1 MPLTRRGHFRVDPLQ
16 IRTGDPFGF
25 FEANAAVGH
34 GLTLVVYPRLERIPR
49 WRLRAVSLEGSR
61 STPVR
66 TQQTTPLAT
75 SIRPYAPGDAFNR
88 IHWPSTARTG
98 EIQVKEFDLEQT
110 ADVWLFVDLERRVQ
124 CGSGDDSSV
133 EVAVRV
139 AAAVAE
145 RALSENR
152 AVGLTTTGA
161 HIIHLSPDRGP
172 RQRQK
177 ILNLLAAVDGDGSTP
192 LVEALVAGL
201 PLLRRGMSAVIVTPA
216 AETAWVRP
224 LATLGPRG
232 IGVQVMFM
240 DPHGFMRHEVV
251 AAGRSMNEPDIAA
264 ERSPRSTRGRAGFT
278 VRCRVRRSGVRDPAR
293 GAAGRGSG
301 RMSANSTPFEHRP
314 AGPADV
320 VRQLALAPAEGWSSV
335 LLLALMA
342 ALVGLS
348 IDDAHWVLGSRTL
361 TNFLPWAGVLG
372 VTWGFVAAKA
382 GAGRLLAYLGGAVIA
397 AAYLTLVVGAQL
409 APGASI
415 GGVFQ
420 ATADSVVGAY
430 IDLLVRGRATTV
442 EVGHFLLVLGIICWE
457 PANSPRTPPMP
468 TGAPS
473 RLSSCRARCCWPT
486 WR

>member
-1 MPLTRRGHFRVDPLQ
+1 MRFLRRLPLLAVAGILVVAAFSTGFAFLFYLVYLGVLVVGGSYLVTRNGLADLEAGYAVNQLQAHVGDQLRTTYTLRNTSRLPKLWLEVHNPSTLPIPLPGRAISLGTRRERSWVARVPLARRGHFRVDPLQ

-25 FEANAAVGH
+25 FEANASVGH
-34 GLTLVVYPRLERIPR
+34 GLTLVVYPRIERIPR

-124 CGSGDDSSV
+124 SGSGDDSSV

-172 RQRQK
+172 RQRLK
-177 ILNLLAAVDGDGSTP
+177 ILNLLAAVDGDGSAP

-224 LATLGPRG
+224 LATLRPRG
-232 IGVQVMFM
+232 IGAQVVFL
-240 DPHGFMRHEVV
+240 DPHGFLRHEVV
-251 AAGRSMNEPDIAA
+251 AAGRSIDAPNIAA
-264 ERSPRSTRGRAGFT
+264 ELTSLDQGSRGVHHALSEFD
-278 VRCRVRRSGVRDPAR
+278 VRTFVVPPAVPL
-293 GAAGRGSG
+293 G
-301 RMSANSTPFEHRP
+301 E
-314 AGPADV
+314 V
-320 VRQLALAPAEGWSSV
+320 
-335 LLLALMA
+335 
-342 ALVGLS
+342 LVG
-348 IDDAHWVLGSRTL
+348 
-361 TNFLPWAGVLG
+361 
-372 VTWGFVAAKA
+372 
-382 GAGRLLAYLGGAVIA
+382 
-397 AAYLTLVVGAQL
+397 
-409 APGASI
+409 
-415 GGVFQ
+415 
-420 ATADSVVGAY
+420 
-430 IDLLVRGRATTV
+430 
-442 EVGHFLLVLGIICWE
+442 
-457 PANSPRTPPMP
+457 
-468 TGAPS
+468 
-473 RLSSCRARCCWPT
+473 
-486 WR
+486 

>member
-1 MPLTRRGHFRVDPLQ
+1 MRFLRRLPLLAVAGILVVAAFSTGFAFLFYLVYLGVLVVGGSYLVTRNGLADLEAGYAVNQLQAHVGDQLRTTYTLRNTSRLPKLWLEVHNPSTLPIPLPGRAISLGTRRERSWVARVPLARRGHFRVDPLQ

-25 FEANAAVGH
+25 FEANASVGH
-34 GLTLVVYPRLERIPR
+34 GLTLVVYPRIERIPR

-152 AVGLTTTGA
+152 SVGLTTTGA

-224 LATLGPRG
+224 LATLRPRG
-232 IGVQVMFM
+232 IGAQVVFL
-240 DPHGFMRHEVV
+240 DPHGFLRHEVV
-251 AAGRSMNEPDIAA
+251 AAGRSIDAPNIAA
-264 ERSPRSTRGRAGFT
+264 ELTSLDQGSRGVHHALSEFD
-278 VRCRVRRSGVRDPAR
+278 VRTFVVPPAVPL
-293 GAAGRGSG
+293 G
-301 RMSANSTPFEHRP
+301 E
-314 AGPADV
+314 V
-320 VRQLALAPAEGWSSV
+320 
-335 LLLALMA
+335 
-342 ALVGLS
+342 LVG
-348 IDDAHWVLGSRTL
+348 
-361 TNFLPWAGVLG
+361 
-372 VTWGFVAAKA
+372 
-382 GAGRLLAYLGGAVIA
+382 
-397 AAYLTLVVGAQL
+397 
-409 APGASI
+409 
-415 GGVFQ
+415 
-420 ATADSVVGAY
+420 
-430 IDLLVRGRATTV
+430 
-442 EVGHFLLVLGIICWE
+442 
-457 PANSPRTPPMP
+457 
-468 TGAPS
+468 
-473 RLSSCRARCCWPT
+473 
-486 WR
+486 

>member
-1 MPLTRRGHFRVDPLQ
+1 MRFLRRLPLLAVAGILLVAAFSTGFAFLFYLVYLGVLVVGGSYLVTRNGLADLEAGYAVNQLQAHVGDQLRTTYTLRNTSRLPKLWLEVHNPSTLPIPLPGRAISLGTRRERSWVARVPLARRGHFRVDPLQ

-25 FEANAAVGH
+25 FEANASVGH
-34 GLTLVVYPRLERIPR
+34 GLTLVVYPRIERIPR

-177 ILNLLAAVDGDGSTP
+177 ILNLLAAVDGDGGTP

-224 LATLGPRG
+224 LATLRPRG
-232 IGVQVMFM
+232 IGAQVMFL
-240 DPHGFMRHEVV
+240 DPHGFLRHEVV
-251 AAGRSMNEPDIAA
+251 AAGRSIDAPNIAA
-264 ERSPRSTRGRAGFT
+264 ELSSL
-278 VRCRVRRSGVRDPAR
+278 DQ
-293 GAAGRGSG
+293 GS
-301 RMSANSTPFEHRP
+301 REVHY
-314 AGPADV
+314 
-320 VRQLALAPAEGWSSV
+320 ALAEFDVRTFVVPPAVPLGEV
-335 LLLALMA
+335 
-342 ALVGLS
+342 LVG
-348 IDDAHWVLGSRTL
+348 
-361 TNFLPWAGVLG
+361 
-372 VTWGFVAAKA
+372 
-382 GAGRLLAYLGGAVIA
+382 
-397 AAYLTLVVGAQL
+397 
-409 APGASI
+409 
-415 GGVFQ
+415 
-420 ATADSVVGAY
+420 
-430 IDLLVRGRATTV
+430 
-442 EVGHFLLVLGIICWE
+442 
-457 PANSPRTPPMP
+457 
-468 TGAPS
+468 
-473 RLSSCRARCCWPT
+473 
-486 WR
+486 

>member
-1 MPLTRRGHFRVDPLQ
+1 MRFLRRLPLLAVAGILLVAAFSTGFAFLFYLVYLGVLVVGGSYLVTRNGLADLEAGYSVNQLQAHVGDQLRTTYTLRNTSRLPKLWLEVHNPSTLPIPLPGRAISLGTRRERSWVARVPLARRGHFRVDPLQ

-25 FEANAAVGH
+25 FEANASVGH
-34 GLTLVVYPRLERIPR
+34 GLTLVVYPRIERIPR

-124 CGSGDDSSV
+124 SGSGDDSSV

-172 RQRQK
+172 RQRLK
-177 ILNLLAAVDGDGSTP
+177 ILNLLAAVDGDGSAP

-224 LATLGPRG
+224 LATLRPRG
-232 IGVQVMFM
+232 IGAQVMFL
-240 DPHGFMRHEVV
+240 DPHDFLRHDVV
-251 AAGRSMNEPDIAA
+251 ASGRSIDAPNIAA
-264 ERSPRSTRGRAGFT
+264 E
-278 VRCRVRRSGVRDPAR
+278 
-293 GAAGRGSG
+293 
-301 RMSANSTPFEHRP
+301 
-314 AGPADV
+314 
-320 VRQLALAPAEGWSSV
+320 LASL
-335 LLLALMA
+335 
-342 ALVGLS
+342 
-348 IDDAHWVLGSRTL
+348 DLGSR
-361 TNFLPWAGVLG
+361 GVHQALAEFDVRTFVVPPAVPLG
-372 VTWGFVAAKA
+372 EV
-382 GAGRLLAYLGGAVIA
+382 
-397 AAYLTLVVGAQL
+397 LVG
-409 APGASI
+409 
-415 GGVFQ
+415 
-420 ATADSVVGAY
+420 
-430 IDLLVRGRATTV
+430 
-442 EVGHFLLVLGIICWE
+442 
-457 PANSPRTPPMP
+457 
-468 TGAPS
+468 
-473 RLSSCRARCCWPT
+473 
-486 WR
+486 